1 MLLATYLAL
10 LGGPLPAFIQRFIY
24 GAYFIIVPRVADL
37 SVVETAVVG
46 LIGAMVPLAIIY
58 GIYTEEDAEVE
69 EVEEPLTGWR
79 RWFRLD
85 IVGPIVIIALLAGL
99 FSEAFGFRP
108 HNLTGI
114 SMEPAY
120 TRGDVLFTRDV
131 SPGSIEVGDVVWFEE
146 GQLEVIH
153 RVIAIEGDGGEL
165 VIIARGDNNNVEDD
179 PVPASSIKGR
189 VVFSVPWVGNIGHW
203 FSDLTG

>member
-1 MLLATYLAL
+1 LTKGSA
-10 LGGPLPAFIQRFIY
+10 AF
-24 GAYFIIVPRVADL
+24 AYRL
-37 SVVETAVVG
+37 VVG
-46 LIGAMVPLAIIY
+46 GYLLFAPELPDVSITVHAVAGVLGAAIPLLIISYLYTPEDEEEAEKEEK
-58 GIYTEEDAEVE
+58 TEEDQAEE
-69 EVEEPLTGWR
+69 RTGWR
-79 RWFRLD
+79 RRVRLD
-85 IVGPIVIIALLAGL
+85 IVGPIVIIVLPAGL
-99 FSEAFGFRP
+99 FSGAFGLRP

-165 VIIARGDNNNVEDD
+165 VIIARGDNNNVDDD
-179 PVPASSIKGR
+179 PVPASSIKGKL
-189 VVFSVPWVGNIGHW
+189 VFSVPWVGRVGHW
-203 FSDLTG
+203 LADLTG